1 MVVVLGDNMVCSAFS
16 LSLARAVPSPS
27 STRRSGSAVI
37 RVDSRLWLGLSVRTM
52 PHYNILNSRIQLLSN
67 VWIDR
72 CIC

>member
-1 MVVVLGDNMVCSAFS
+1 MVVVLGDNMVCIAFS
-16 LSLARAVPSPS
+16 LSLACAVPSPS
-27 STRRSGSAVI
+27 STRRRGSAVI
-37 RVDSRLWLGLSVRTM
+37 LVDSRLWLGLSVRTM